1 MNPAAHDLAQ
11 ARVTELIADADRARV
26 IRRLRIER
34 RAVRRAARKAAMRDQ
49 SW

>member
-1 MNPAAHDLAQ
+1 MNPAAHELAR
-11 ARVTELIADADRARV
+11 ARMAELTADAERARV

-49 SW
+49 S